1 MAIQVEQ
8 NGRLF
13 NLHTKDSTYQMYA
26 DEYGVLLHTY
36 YGKKIDGDNMAEL
49 IYHADVGFS
58 GNPPEA
64 AGNRDYS
71 LDCLPQELPSDG
83 VGDYRESCVSLS
95 HGDGSMAA
103 DFRFDGYEVIPSS
116 YKVEGMP
123 SLYDSADEQGETLVI
138 TMREKASRV
147 TVHLFYGVF
156 EKENI
161 ITRAG
166 RVESG
171 EEHGV
176 TLTKCLSCCLDF
188 QFGEYDLIT
197 FAGRHMLERN
207 PERNRVRRTKLEI
220 GSMRGTSS
228 HQYNPVMILCAAET
242 TEDFGDCYGLCLVYS
257 SNFTACAQKDQ
268 RGQTRVLM
276 GINPDKFSFDLRQGE
291 SFDAPQVILSYSD
304 AGFTKLSH
312 QYHKILREHMCRG
325 KYQHAERPVL
335 LNNWEATYFDFNEEK
350 LISLGKQAADL
361 GIEMLVLDDGWFGKR
376 DDDNSG
382 LGDWFVNEGKLGSSL
397 RELGEKIHDMGM
409 KFGLWF
415 EPEMVSE
422 DSDLYRTHPDW
433 ALRIPG
439 REPNRSRNQLVL
451 DMGRSSVREYLFE
464 RIADILKYAPVDYVK
479 WDVNRSLCD
488 IYSHQY
494 AGKRNGEVYHRYI
507 LGVYDLL
514 ERILEKFPHILLESC
529 SGGGGRFDAAML
541 YYSPQIWCSDNTD
554 AVNRLDIQYG
564 TSFFYPVSSIGSHV
578 SAVPNHQT
586 GRVTPF
592 QTRGHVALSGSF
604 GYELDLGRIS
614 EAEKEMVRG
623 QIDAFH
629 KYYSLTHE
637 GTYYRLTQP
646 GAHFCAWEFVDE
658 EKEHALQVLV
668 MTSAEGN
675 PLPVHT
681 AVKGLSPDR
690 QYHCSANNR
699 THSGRT
705 WMNAGLTLHAV
716 PGEYESVLIEWNA
729 VEGEDSHGI
738 NQ

>member
-1 MAIQVEQ
+1 MAIEVGK

-13 NLHTKDSTYQMYA
+13 NLHTIDSTYQMYA

-36 YGKKIDGDNMAEL
+36 YGRKIDDENLSDL
-49 IYHADVGFS
+49 IFRADVGFS

-64 AGNRDYS
+64 EGDRTYS

-83 VGDYRESCVSLS
+83 VGDFRESCISLL
-95 HGDGSMAA
+95 HEDGSMAA
-103 DFRFDGYEVIPSS
+103 DFRFEGYELIPRS

-123 SLYDSADEQGETLVI
+123 SLYDNDEEKGQTLII
-138 TMREKASRV
+138 TMREKASQTMVR
-147 TVHLFYGVF
+147 LFYSVF
-156 EKENI
+156 EKENV
-161 ITRAG
+161 ITRAI
-166 RVESG
+166 RVENQ
-171 EEHGV
+171 GV
-176 TLTKCLSCCLDF
+176 SEVVLDKCLSCCLDF

-197 FAGRHMLERN
+197 FAGRHMLERS
-207 PERNRVRRTKLEI
+207 PERNRVQRTKMEI

-228 HQYNPVMILCAAET
+228 HQYNPSMILCAPDT

-276 GINPDKFSFDLRQGE
+276 GINPNKFSFRLKKGE

-304 AGFTKLSH
+304 TGLAKLSH

-325 KYQHAERPVL
+325 RYQHAKRPVL
-335 LNNWEATYFDFNEEK
+335 LNNWEATYFDFDKEK
-350 LISLGKQAADL
+350 LVSLGEQAAEL

-382 LGDWFVNEGKLGSSL
+382 LGDWFTNEKKLGSSL
-397 RELGEKIHDMGM
+397 KELGDRIHALGM

-415 EPEMVSE
+415 EPEMISE
-422 DSDLYRTHPDW
+422 DSDLYRAHSDW

-451 DMGRSSVREYLFE
+451 DMSRDDVREYLFE
-464 RIADILKYAPVDYVK
+464 RIADILGHAPINYVK
-479 WDVNRSLCD
+479 WDVNRSLSD
-488 IYSHQY
+488 IYSHKY
-494 AGKRNGEVYHRYI
+494 AGNQNGEVYHRFI

-514 ERILEKFPHILLESC
+514 DRLLERFPDILLEGC

-564 TSFFYPVSSIGSHV
+564 TSFFYPISSMGSHV

-586 GRVTPF
+586 KRVTSF
-592 QTRGHVALSGSF
+592 RTRGHVALSGSF
-604 GYELDLGRIS
+604 GYELDLNKIS
-614 EAEKEMVRG
+614 EDEKEMVRE
-623 QIDAFH
+623 QIAEFH

-637 GTYYRLTQP
+637 GTYYRLTSP
-646 GAHFCAWEFVDE
+646 GGRFCAWEFVDE
-658 EKEHALQVLV
+658 QKDHALQTLV

-681 AVKGLSPDR
+681 VIKGLSPDKY
-690 QYHCSANNR
+690 YHCSANNQI
-699 THSGRT
+699 HSGRT
-705 WMNAGLTLHAV
+705 WMGAGLTLSRV
-716 PGEYESVLIEWNA
+716 PEEYESVLIEWNV
-729 VEGEDSHGI
+729 VE
-738 NQ
+738 